1 MQPCSALNHT
11 ATINHCTA
19 SKLESRCSFRVLPQI
34 GNTYD
39 AVGIDALL
47 LVEFCKVNFR
57 GSNLNVPS
65 AGCRVGDLPQLL
77 EILVEK
83 AGVNVVS
90 WKLFVSG
97 GICLPLSSDARHTG
111 KYMYASDGFVYLCA
125 AG

>member
-1 MQPCSALNHT
+1 LYTFTS
-11 ATINHCTA
+11 INDCTA
-19 SKLESRCSFRVLPQI
+19 SALSQSRRSFRVLLQI

-47 LVEFCKVNFR
+47 LVEYCKVNFR

-65 AGCRVGDLPQLL
+65 AGCRVADLPQLL

-90 WKLFVSG
+90 GCGKLSFCDSYGLPFGWAHGILVQLK
-97 GICLPLSSDARHTG
+97 ICLCMVCVPVCVWL
-111 KYMYASDGFVYLCA
+111 V
-125 AG
+125 